1 MAKVEMGIL
10 GGFSGRVGTVV
21 GYYRRGGWYVRAYQ
35 PHIKDRRSE
44 AQLQQRGRFKA
55 MIQFASQATGVL
67 RVGLREAARA
77 AGLTEGN
84 LFLKENHAGFGT
96 ANYAN
101 CAKAGAAELGA
112 DCSNGCRG
120 VDFAGLRF
128 SRGSLAGVR
137 LVEATVDEGGALRVR
152 WESLGGRLGDRIHI
166 FIYCAGLRRGICAEG
181 ERGRGG
187 VQLLLPDGYA
197 AVGGLHVW
205 AFAAGRTGQVSS
217 TAYAECRPF
226 GAPPQRPEGEGI
238 ADGQAAS
245 EADERVG
252 FEVDLIVRD
261 KVGIRIPRHARDCT
275 AAGGH
280 EAAT

>member
-1 MAKVEMGIL
+1 MAKIEMGIL

-44 AQLQQRGRFKA
+44 AQLAQRSRFKA

-84 LFLKENHAGFGT
+84 LFLKENHAGFSGGSGFSG
-96 ANYAN
+96 NSRN
-101 CAKAGAAELGA
+101 SG
-112 DCSNGCRG
+112 DI
-120 VDFAGLRF
+120 DFAGLRF
-128 SRGSLAGVR
+128 SRGRLAGVR
-137 LVEATVDEGGALRVR
+137 LTGATVDEGGALRVR
-152 WESLGGRLGDRIHI
+152 WESLGGRLSDRIHI
-166 FIYCAGLRRGICAEG
+166 FIYSAALRRGICAEG

-187 VQLLLPDGYA
+187 VQLLLPDGFA

-217 TAYAECRPF
+217 TAYAEVLQAGEGD
-226 GAPPQRPEGEGI
+226 GADVDAEGEREITRYSDWVPMRYLGPQMPRPEVTQTVVGPLR
-238 ADGQAAS
+238 
-245 EADERVG
+245 RV
-252 FEVDLIVRD
+252 
-261 KVGIRIPRHARDCT
+261 P
-275 AAGGH
+275 H
-280 EAAT
+280 EHS

>member
-1 MAKVEMGIL
+1 MGIL

-35 PHIKDRRSE
+35 PHIKDRKSE
-44 AQLQQRGRFKA
+44 AQLEQRGRFKA

-128 SRGSLAGVR
+128 SKGRLAGVR
-137 LVEATVDEGGALRVR
+137 LTEATVDEGGALRVK
-152 WESLGGRLGDRIHI
+152 WQSLGGQPADRVHI
-166 FIYCAGLRRGICAEG
+166 FIYSEAQRQGVCAEA
-181 ERGRGG
+181 GRAAGHTA
-187 VQLLLPDGYA
+187 VLLPDGFA
-197 AVGGLHVW
+197 AAGLHVW
-205 AFAAGRTGQVSS
+205 AFAASASGRVSP
-217 TAYAECRPF
+217 TAYCAATEAAAGVTP
-226 GAPPQRPEGEGI
+226 
-238 ADGQAAS
+238 ADGSSSHTDTRDSAQR
-245 EADERVG
+245 DEKTQEQSLIEG
-252 FEVDLIVRD
+252 FPIEDLCPPPKKKSPEIFSLY
-261 KVGIRIPRHARDCT
+261 
-275 AAGGH
+275 
-280 EAAT
+280 

>member
-84 LFLKENHAGFGT
+84 LFLKENHAGFSGGYGFSG
-96 ANYAN
+96 NSRN
-101 CAKAGAAELGA
+101 SG
-112 DCSNGCRG
+112 DI
-120 VDFAGLRF
+120 DFAGLRF

-137 LVEATVDEGGALRVR
+137 LTGAAVDEGGALRVK
-152 WESLGGRLGDRIHI
+152 WQSLGGQPADRIHI
-166 FIYCAGLRRGICAEG
+166 FIYSEAQRQGVCAEA
-181 ERGRGG
+181 GRAAGHTA
-187 VQLLLPDGYA
+187 VLLPDGFA
-197 AVGGLHVW
+197 AAGLHVW
-205 AFAAGRTGQVSS
+205 AFAASASGRVSP
-217 TAYAECRPF
+217 TAYCA
-226 GAPPQRPEGEGI
+226 ATPQPSPAATPYPGPAQHTPTTPDE
-238 ADGQAAS
+238 ADGTPVTSPPPPSPSAPS
-245 EADERVG
+245 PH
-252 FEVDLIVRD
+252 
-261 KVGIRIPRHARDCT
+261 PRRRPSAKKQFM
-275 AAGGH
+275 
-280 EAAT
+280 E